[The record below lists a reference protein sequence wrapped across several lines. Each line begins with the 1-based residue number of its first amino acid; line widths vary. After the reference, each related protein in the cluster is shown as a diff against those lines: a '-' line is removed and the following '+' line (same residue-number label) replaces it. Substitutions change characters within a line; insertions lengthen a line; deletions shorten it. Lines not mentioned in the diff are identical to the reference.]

1 MTTPPQKND
10 RLERNRI
17 QWRRQKIHFREED
30 HFTSKGKMGLRGLII
45 PGEQGL
51 SSGEIEAIFRWE
63 DDGGRTH

>member
-10 RLERNRI
+10 RLERNKI
-17 QWRRQKIHFREED
+17 QWRRQKIHFQEGD
-30 HFTSKGKMGLRGLII
+30 HFTSKGKTGLRRLIF
-45 PGEQGL
+45 PNGQGL